1 MLVALGGRAARQGN
15 QAGLRPV
22 IHLAVPAGLDPVL
35 EHTVQSAPGEAPLDV
50 EYRALGHVQG
60 LGHPGRRP
68 SLAGFSKMR
77 ARAVTLAEPFPART
91 ICSGCLRS
99 SCVSLTEYFCRTIPP
114 PHNNTDYPNTAITT
128 QSVTLHSRPSLTQ
141 Y

>member
-22 IHLAVPAGLDPVL
+22 IHLAVPAGLNPVL
-35 EHTVQSAPGEAPLDV
+35 EHTVQSALGEAPLDV

-68 SLAGFSKMR
+68 SLAGFQQNAGPGR
-77 ARAVTLAEPFPART
+77 NPGRTL
-91 ICSGCLRS
+91 SGTNHMLRLLALLL
-99 SCVSLTEYFCRTIPP
+99 CQPDQILLPD
-114 PHNNTDYPNTAITT
+114 HTATP
-128 QSVTLHSRPSLTQ
+128 QQH
-141 Y
+141 